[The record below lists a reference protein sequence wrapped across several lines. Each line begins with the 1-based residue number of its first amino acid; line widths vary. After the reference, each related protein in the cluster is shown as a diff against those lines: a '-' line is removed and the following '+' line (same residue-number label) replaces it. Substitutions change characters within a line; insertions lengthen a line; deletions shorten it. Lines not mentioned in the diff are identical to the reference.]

1 MTTPLLSVE
10 GLTVALPDGAAVVR
24 GLDLA
29 VARGETMAL
38 VGESGCGKSM
48 TALAIMGLTAPG
60 IRVTGGRVLFDGTDL
75 ARLPGRA
82 LRRLRGRR
90 IAMIFQEPMTSLN
103 PVLTIGEQVAE
114 VILAHER
121 VGRSAARDRAVAL
134 LERVHLPAA
143 ARRIDAYPHQLS
155 GGQRQRVMIAAALA
169 CGPDLIIADEP
180 TTALDVTIQAE
191 ILLLLD
197 ELRRDAG
204 LALLLITH
212 DLGVVQSVADRIAV
226 MYAGR
231 KIEEGPVAAVLS
243 APLHPYTRM
252 LMAARPDAGQ
262 GRGSRLAE
270 IAGSVPAPQAMPPG
284 CAFAPRCP
292 QAMARCTAA
301 PPGWTVPSP
310 AHGTACYLHD

>member
-10 GLTVALPDGAAVVR
+10 GLTVALPDGAPVVR

-29 VARGETMAL
+29 VGRGETVAL

-60 IRVTGGRVLFDGTDL
+60 ICTTGGRVLFDGTDL
-75 ARLPGRA
+75 SRLPARA

-103 PVLTIGEQVAE
+103 PVLTIGEQIAE
-114 VILAHER
+114 VIVAHEPVR
-121 VGRSAARDRAVAL
+121 RAAARDRAVEL

-270 IAGSVPAPQAMPPG
+270 IPGNVPPPQAMPPG

-292 QAMARCTAA
+292 DAMDRCTAA
-301 PPGWTVPSP
+301 SPGWTAP
-310 AHGTACYLHD
+310 APGHGTACYLHG

>member
-1 MTTPLLSVE
+1 
-10 GLTVALPDGAAVVR
+10 
-24 GLDLA
+24 
-29 VARGETMAL
+29 
-38 VGESGCGKSM
+38 
-48 TALAIMGLTAPG
+48 
-60 IRVTGGRVLFDGTDL
+60 
-75 ARLPGRA
+75 
-82 LRRLRGRR
+82 
-90 IAMIFQEPMTSLN
+90 
-103 PVLTIGEQVAE
+103 